1 MIKKLLII
9 ATAILPMAVHGETL
23 QECRQLAE
31 QNYPLVKRYD
41 LIKQTEQ
48 FTLDNAGKAWLP
60 QVSAYGQATYQS
72 AVSQINDLFQ
82 NMMAQQGMSV
92 KGLSKMQYRVGVDVQ
107 QTIYDGGAIEA
118 GRNLTRAQ
126 SAAEEARNAV
136 DIYAIQNRVNE
147 IYFAILLMDERLMLN
162 SELMTLLESN
172 VQKMQ
177 SLYKG
182 GVAMGCDVDMVKAE
196 LATARQQRVELES
209 SNETLKHVLSLLCGK
224 EIASVSKPEVP
235 EATTGVRPELAAL
248 DRQLQLADAQEKMLD
263 TSIMPRVGLF
273 AQGYY
278 GYTGYNMFRDMMH
291 RSPTLNGIV
300 GARVTWNI
308 SSLYTRKNDR
318 SKLKLQ
324 RESVENS
331 RETFLFNQ
339 SLQSSQQQGN
349 AERYKRLM
357 AEDDNIVALRRNVR
371 HAAEAKLNAG
381 IIDTNNLLQEITRE
395 HQAAINKSI
404 HEVEY
409 LKALYELQTI
419 NGQ

>member
-9 ATAILPMAVHGETL
+9 ASAILPMAVHGETL

-147 IYFAILLMDERLMLN
+147 IYFAILLMDERLRLN
-162 SELMTLLESN
+162 NELMTLLESN
-172 VQKMQ
+172 VKKMQ

-209 SNETLKHVLSLLCGK
+209 SNETLKRVLSLLCGK

-235 EATTGVRPELAAL
+235 AATTGVRPELAAL
-248 DRQLQLADAQEKMLD
+248 DRQLQLADAQEKVLD

-349 AERYKRLM
+349 AERYKKLM

>member
-9 ATAILPMAVHGETL
+9 ASAILPMAVHGETL

-147 IYFAILLMDERLMLN
+147 IYFAILLMDERLRLN
-162 SELMTLLESN
+162 NELMTLLESN

-209 SNETLKHVLSLLCGK
+209 SNETLKRVLSLLCGK

-235 EATTGVRPELAAL
+235 AATTGVRPELAAL
-248 DRQLQLADAQEKMLD
+248 DRQLQLADAQEKVLD

-349 AERYKRLM
+349 AERYKKLM